1 MVIEYNIGDIV
12 SKHYC
17 VNKTIIKFQLSYF
30 LRLSYSKTITEVTN
44 VKNAE
49 GLSGADKL
57 EMNMSKLDEGSLILS
72 EINACDSYQRVIE
85 EVGIE
90 VSEEEIDYYMD
101 HFHVQPF
108 QVMFMRNFYASCFG
122 NLRDIQHLP
131 RRDQYR
137 LFIILKKYLIERAGY
152 NPDKFRGEQCP
163 LAYILTGNMGVKV
176 NNRIIRNNRFNV
188 SLEENESFQY
198 LENVKYK
205 VLSEL
210 RPDELR
216 RLVSNFVTTPFTYVC
231 YEQQEETGKEIV
243 FQDYEITEEILGFIR
258 SF

>member
-1 MVIEYNIGDIV
+1 MRV
-12 SKHYC
+12 
-17 VNKTIIKFQLSYF
+17 
-30 LRLSYSKTITEVTN
+30 SYSKTITEVTN

-57 EMNMSKLDEGSLILS
+57 EMNMSKLDEGALILS
-72 EINACDSYQRVIE
+72 EINAEDSYRRLLGD
-85 EVGIE
+85 VGIS
-90 VSEEEIDYYMD
+90 VSDEEIDYYMD
-101 HFHVQPF
+101 NLHIQPF

-176 NNRIIRNNRFNV
+176 NNRIIRNNRFNL
-188 SLEENESFQY
+188 SLDENESFRY
-198 LENVKYK
+198 MLNVKYR

-216 RLVSNFVTTPFTYVC
+216 RLVSSFVTTPFTYVC
-231 YEQQEETGKEIV
+231 YEKPEQTGKEIV
-243 FQDYEITEEILGFIR
+243 FQDYEVSEEIISFIR